1 MDELRE
7 KILEY
12 LHRNFNRKK
21 DLYIIA
27 KDMAME
33 HAARLMSN
41 SREPFWEVYNVVAEA
56 VQDFW
61 FGEGK

>member
-12 LHRNFNRKK
+12 LHKNFNREK
-21 DLYIIA
+21 DFYVVA
-27 KDMAME
+27 KDMAM
-33 HAARLMSN
+33 
-41 SREPFWEVYNVVAEA
+41 SRTAGIMDGSKDPFWKVYDVVSET